1 MAEHRMTEMLALLKP
16 YWQQYPDLSL
26 SGVMAQLA
34 NEAGFQGQLID
45 VSDDMLI
52 YQLKMRQEK
61 QEAMIPGLAK
71 DCEPDFK
78 TALLKARGIIK

>member
-1 MAEHRMTEMLALLKP
+1 MAEHRIAELLALLKP
-16 YWQQYPDLSL
+16 YWQHFPDLNL
-26 SGVMAQLA
+26 AEIMAQLA
-34 NEAGFQGQLID
+34 NEAGFQGSLID

-61 QEAMIPGLAK
+61 REAMIPGLAK

-78 TALLKARGIIK
+78 TAILQARGIIK

>member
-1 MAEHRMTEMLALLKP
+1 MAEHRMTELLTLLRP
-16 YWQQYPDLSL
+16 YWQQHPDLSL
-26 SGVMAQLA
+26 SEVMTQLA
-34 NEAGFQGQLID
+34 KEAGFQGPLAE

>member
-1 MAEHRMTEMLALLKP
+1 MAEHRITELLTLLRP
-16 YWQQYPDLSL
+16 YWQQYPDLNL
-26 SGVMAQLA
+26 SSVLAQLA
-34 NEAGFQGQLID
+34 SEAGFQGSLAE

-61 QEAMIPGLAK
+61 PEAMIPGLAK